1 MRLLTKAQR
10 GESRNIQ
17 FENLIKNGFLKIEH
31 KTVTIF
37 YHPSDLLLKSFWGT
51 AANHTDYYRYRSA
64 EQMQGKINELKSVAD
79 RRETWKAEQK
89 EKRSLAG
96 AKITLS
102 TLKKFVRDN
111 SGNIYVKVLS
121 SFDGMTDC
129 VERVEDDFK
138 LMAIKEDNGNNLGL
152 SGVHLVGSSRDSF
165 TAYNSTEFE
174 GIEIYNSC
182 GSCIVAR
189 KKETTQQAQTP
200 AEVPAGK
207 IQIVDYSEK
216 AFAVIGEFS
225 PYYDALIEMGGRYNK
240 FLKCGR
246 GIIFSKKRLEAV
258 KEYLTAA
265 KGKTQTQSPKTEVL
279 QLPEPNK
286 NGNTT
291 EQKEE
296 TNVYITAKKASEKD
310 CNWYGLKPDSY
321 ILTIHPFQWFPSD
334 LLCTVVNG
342 RYEDGHNIGVTIS
355 GNLGSASIGIVN
367 AKAAAEML
375 INAGYEVKEIQPE
388 DIIINE
394 SDILPTPENN
404 TLKLE
409 SLKIIWHEGKHIE
422 GATFEDTTFNTW
434 EEVQRAFFILWQVN
448 EKGSEGGYTKV
459 KCEIKIQGHETE
471 ICRVD
476 ITDKV
481 NNGDF
486 NPSTQHIADYISELI
501 GETDPE
507 LNTTMQLLLN

>member
-1 MRLLTKAQR
+1 MRLNTKEKREESRKYQFEYLTKN
-10 GESRNIQ
+10 GYLMTEYK
-17 FENLIKNGFLKIEH
+17 NL
-31 KTVTIF
+31 VIF
-37 YHPSDLLLKSFWGT
+37 HHPTELLLKTFWGNS
-51 AANHTDYYRYRSA
+51 AKHTDFYKYRSA
-64 EQMQGKINELKSVAD
+64 EQMQSKINELKNTAD

-89 EKRSLAG
+89 EKKSLAG

-102 TLKKFVRDN
+102 TLKKFVREN
-111 SGNIYVKVLS
+111 AGNIYVKVLS

-138 LMAIKEDNGNNLGL
+138 LITIKEDNGNNLGL
-152 SGVHLVGSSRDSF
+152 PGIHLVGSSRDSF
-165 TAYNSTEFE
+165 TAYNSDEFE
-174 GIEIYNSC
+174 GIEIYNCC

-189 KKETTQQAQTP
+189 KKETIQQAQMP

-216 AFAVIGEFS
+216 AFAVIGETK
-225 PYYDALIEMGGRYNK
+225 PIKEGLKNLGGK
-240 FLKCGR
+240 FNFRLTCGA
-246 GIIFSKKRLEAV
+246 GWIFSKTKLEAV
-258 KEYLTAA
+258 KAFLIAH
-265 KGKTQTQSPKTEVL
+265 KGQEQTEQTQ
-279 QLPEPNK
+279 QPETP
-286 NGNTT
+286 
-291 EQKEE
+291 QEE
-296 TNVYITAKKASEKD
+296 T
-310 CNWYGLKPDSY
+310 
-321 ILTIHPFQWFPSD
+321 
-334 LLCTVVNG
+334 
-342 RYEDGHNIGVTIS
+342 
-355 GNLGSASIGIVN
+355 
-367 AKAAAEML
+367 
-375 INAGYEVKEIQPE
+375 QPE
-388 DIIINE
+388 AVTINE

-486 NPSTQHIADYISELI
+486 NPSTQHIVDYLKELI
-501 GETDPE
+501 GETDPDP
-507 LNTTMQLLLN
+507 LTTIKDEVKKTIEFFAETDIKMCGQITESTKEAAKVQNVDLSGLIDEAPQHYKNLQDMEVAAKSGKVISLLNMCELVNAK